1 MKKGTKVW
9 YYKTSTPGN
18 RVVSCAAE
26 GVVNGVKDGK
36 VVLTV
41 KQQVDRNTTRDVY
54 LHLPNY
60 VLFKSKAELDDAV
73 VSGVQVWTVN
83 RGELTIT
90 EGRLDLPSNEAIV
103 DGKKDSRFS
112 TRHYHGT
119 VEEAAKYLQEY
130 VAEELKR
137 GLHRIRESEKN
148 LSLAVSAH
156 KRLQEVFKR
165 VQGRVMGKNKLLSF
179 KPKQKTKAK
188 AKHHDVEYE
197 L

>member
-9 YYKTSTPGN
+9 YYKTSTPGS
-18 RVVSCAAE
+18 RVVSYAAE

-54 LHLPNY
+54 LQLPSY

-73 VSGVQVWTVN
+73 VSGVQVWTVD

-90 EGRLDLPSNEAIV
+90 EGRLDLPSNVTTVAGKQ
-103 DGKKDSRFS
+103 DGGRFS
-112 TRHYHGT
+112 TRLYFGT
-119 VEEAAKYLQEY
+119 VEDAAKYLQEQ
-130 VAEELKR
+130 VAEQLKR
-137 GLHRIRESEKN
+137 GLHHIRECEKN
-148 LSLAVSAH
+148 LKIATAKHKNLQAV
-156 KRLQEVFKR
+156 FGR
-165 VQGRVMGKNKLLSF
+165 VQGRVTGKNKLLSF

-188 AKHHDVEYE
+188 HHDVEYE

>member
-54 LHLPNY
+54 LQLPSY

-73 VSGVQVWTVN
+73 VSGVQVWIVD
-83 RGELTIT
+83 RAELTIT
-90 EGRLDLPSNEAIV
+90 EGRLDLPSNVVTVA
-103 DGKKDSRFS
+103 GKKDGRFS
-112 TRHYHGT
+112 TRYYHHT
-119 VEEAAKYLQEY
+119 VEEAAKYLQEH

-137 GLHRIRESEKN
+137 GLHHIRECEKN
-148 LSLAVSAH
+148 LKIAMVKHKNLQAV
-156 KRLQEVFKR
+156 FGR
-165 VQGRVMGKNKLLSF
+165 VQGRVTGKNKLLSF

-188 AKHHDVEYE
+188 FDDIE